1 MQIASFFRSRRTA
14 APIAATTL
22 MFAMIL
28 GVSWHRAAT
37 VQAQTKRPISADD
50 IWRMRQVSDPHVS
63 PDGNWVAYTVTSND
77 READK
82 RRSSIWM
89 VNWQGSQNIRLT
101 QGPESDSTPRW
112 SPDGK
117 YLSFLS
123 ARKDGKSQV
132 WLLDRRGGEAQQL
145 TNVKRDIDAYA
156 WSPDA
161 KRLVLQLSGDE
172 EEEDKTAADGTK
184 KPKVPKPIV
193 IDRYQFKEDV
203 EGYLTEAS
211 RSQLSLFD
219 VESKNLEPLTSDRR
233 FNDNHPTWSPEGS
246 RIAYISNHNS
256 DPDQTD
262 VEEIYLIDA
271 KSGATPREITRC
283 NAPSGQHLA
292 WSPDGKTI
300 AYLEG
305 FELKY
310 DAYSQNSLHVVSTDG
325 GTPRELAAKLD
336 RHISMPEFT
345 PDGAAITFTFGD
357 DRREYIGRVPVA
369 DGEVERLTDGSAVI
383 FQRSVASG
391 HTAVNASNDTTAPEI
406 YALESGKLHKLTPQ
420 NDALLSELQLG
431 AVEDISFKSK
441 DGTEVHGLMT
451 KPPGYDSTK
460 KYPTLLWI
468 HGGPTM
474 QDDHSLPFDTYPLQV
489 ERQMFAARG
498 YVVLA
503 VNYRGSNGRG
513 AAYTK
518 AIAADWGDKEVADL
532 LAAVD
537 YAVARGIADPD
548 RLGVG
553 GWSYGGMLT
562 DFVIASDARFKVAMA
577 GAGIGNEL
585 GMYGG
590 DQYIRQYNNELGP
603 PWKNLDLW
611 IKVSYPFYKADR
623 IKTPTLFMGG
633 RADFNVPIIGG
644 EQMYQALR
652 TLGVPTQ
659 LVVYPDQFHLFTR
672 PSYIH
677 DRMERYFAWYDKYLK
692 P

>member
-1 MQIASFFRSRRTA
+1 
-14 APIAATTL
+14 
-22 MFAMIL
+22 
-28 GVSWHRAAT
+28 
-37 VQAQTKRPISADD
+37 
-50 IWRMRQVSDPHVS
+50 MRQVSDPEVS

-101 QGPESDSTPRW
+101 EGPESDSTPRW

-172 EEEDKTAADGTK
+172 EEEDKPAADGSK
-184 KPKVPKPIV
+184 KPAKAPKPIV

-203 EGYLTEAS
+203 EGYLTEGS
-211 RSQLSLFD
+211 RSQLALFD
-219 VESKNLEPLTSDRR
+219 VESKKLEALTSDRR
-233 FNDNHPTWSPEGS
+233 FNDNHPTWSPDGAH
-246 RIAYISNHNS
+246 IAYVSDHYS

-262 VEEIYLIDA
+262 IDEIYVIDS
-271 KSGATPREITRC
+271 KSGATPRKVASF

-292 WSPDGKTI
+292 WSPDGKSL

-310 DAYSQNSLHVVSTDG
+310 SAYSQNSLHVVSTDG

-357 DRREYIGRVPVA
+357 DRREYIGKVSA
-369 DGEVERLTDGSAVI
+369 SDGEVERLTDGSAVI
-383 FQRSVASG
+383 YQRSTASG
-391 HTAVNASNDTTAPEI
+391 HTAVNASTDTAAGEI
-406 YALESGKLHKLTPQ
+406 YALESGKLRKLSPQ

-468 HGGPTM
+468 HGGPDM
-474 QDDHSLPFDTYPLQV
+474 QDDHALPFDTYPLQV

-518 AIAADWGDKEVADL
+518 AIAADWGNKEVADL

-537 YAVARGIADPD
+537 YAVASGIADPA

-590 DQYIRQYNNELGP
+590 DQYIRQYNNEIGP

-611 IKVSYPFYKADR
+611 IKLSYPFYKADR

-659 LVVYPDQFHLFTR
+659 LVIYPDQFHLFTR

-677 DRMERYFAWYDKYLK
+677 DRMERYFAWFDKYLK